1 MRRRFLPLIL
11 AMLGLLT
18 LAPSAGA
25 ITNGQFDSTNQ
36 YSNVGLIAFYDE
48 TGEYLHRC
56 SGTLISPTV
65 VLTAGH
71 CTSGTS
77 YAYVFFDPDLSDS
90 LLDFSNVLKD
100 GYLGTPY
107 TYPGYD
113 DFATF
118 PNTGDVGVV
127 VLSKPVRNAT
137 YATLPEAG
145 VLDSYAS
152 KKGQQSITVTVVG
165 YGVQQLAGTDSSER
179 KRFFGTSKINN
190 VTSSLTDGYNL
201 QTSSNS
207 GRYSG
212 GTCFGDSGGPVFL
225 GDSTTIVAV
234 TSFGISPNCTGVD
247 YSYRIDQEPVLEWI
261 YSFL

>member
-1 MRRRFLPLIL
+1 MRRHFLS
-11 AMLGLLT
+11 LLT
-18 LAPSAGA
+18 ALLCLLTFAPTAGA
-25 ITNGQFDSTNQ
+25 ITNGQFDADNQ
-36 YSNVGLIAFYDE
+36 YSYVGLVAFFDE
-48 TGEYLHRC
+48 DGEYMHRC

-71 CTSGTS
+71 CTFGTTS
-77 YAYVFFDPDLSDS
+77 AYVFFDPDLSDS
-90 LLDFSNVLKD
+90 ELDFSNVLRD
-100 GYLGTPY
+100 GVRGTPH

-127 VLSKPVRNAT
+127 VLSRQVRSDT
-137 YATLPEAG
+137 YGTLPEAG
-145 VLDSYAS
+145 VLDTYTS

-165 YGVQQLAGTDSSER
+165 YGVQQLAGADVSER

-190 VTSSLTDGYNL
+190 VNSSLTDGFNL
-201 QTSSNS
+201 QTSNNS
-207 GRYSG
+207 GRYTG

-225 GDSTTIVAV
+225 GTSTTVVAV

-247 YSYRIDQEPVLEWI
+247 YSYRIDQEPVLAWI
-261 YSFL
+261 SSFL